1 MSNNNVSKPENSAVL
16 ADVLRA
22 LQQEKVIAY
31 PTEAVFGLGCD
42 PDSEKAVNAL
52 LALKQRPWQKGL
64 ILIAANYEQLKPYVN
79 DAALSDAQREA
90 IFSCWPG
97 PVTWVIPARPETPR
111 WLTGSFD
118 SLAVRVSDH
127 PLVQQLCSQYGKPL
141 VSTSANLSGQE
152 PCRTTE
158 EVRIQFDASL
168 PVFTGLVGGRLNP
181 SEIRD
186 ALTGKQFRQG

>member
-1 MSNNNVSKPENSAVL
+1 MNNNNVNKSENNTVL

-22 LQQEKVIAY
+22 LQQEEVIAY

-42 PDSEKAVNAL
+42 PDSEKAVKAL

-64 ILIAANYEQLKPYVN
+64 ILIAANYEQLKPYVD
-79 DAALSDAQREA
+79 DAALSDVQREA
-90 IFSCWPG
+90 IFSSWPG

-158 EVRIQFDASL
+158 DVRKQFGVSL